1 MLLVRFSK
9 PNYRGSISQ
18 VGCLFFFICCNFSLV
33 SWWKVPILRART
45 ALGGVTPW
53 LEELCLFGVGVALG
67 PPDGTNTQLFT
78 LNLQC
83 LQSSWSVGLPCMW
96 RICEESMKNKRISKA
111 IYICIW
117 IYIYFRFRLLNSC
130 EQELQL
136 IALQTLW
143 RIQNQTIIV
152 TYCIYSILLLL
163 CHISFSADK
172 GRRGEGFL
180 ASSWEK
186 FWFDLFWTAS
196 IQSWF
201 QRNFSL
207 W

>member
-1 MLLVRFSK
+1 MLQALIEDMSLSEWTMLLKGMAEILSQVWLSIWIITLLIPSFWTSASPWHMLLVRFSK

-18 VGCLFFFICCNFSLV
+18 VGCLFFFICCNFSFV
-33 SWWKVPILRART
+33 SWWKVPILWART

-78 LNLQC
+78 LNLRC

-117 IYIYFRFRLLNSC
+117 IYIYIRFRLLNSC
-130 EQELQL
+130 E
-136 IALQTLW
+136 
-143 RIQNQTIIV
+143 
-152 TYCIYSILLLL
+152 
-163 CHISFSADK
+163 
-172 GRRGEGFL
+172 
-180 ASSWEK
+180 
-186 FWFDLFWTAS
+186 
-196 IQSWF
+196 
-201 QRNFSL
+201 
-207 W
+207 